1 LQSFKNE
8 FFLFDYLQVTNP
20 QRLVKGESGGVF
32 ARLKIKGL
40 KDEDASKPFVHRVH
54 AEIVR
59 I

>member
-1 LQSFKNE
+1 
-8 FFLFDYLQVTNP
+8 
-20 QRLVKGESGGVF
+20 VKGESGGVF